1 MENNSKWFNQT
12 LLTYKDKQYATDGY
26 LQIYLSTNTQNYL
39 SFNPPLFSIS
49 ITNAYNK
56 NCVLSIQNAEDLLES
71 FTVAMKQT
79 NGEGILVE
87 KVYNKKTKIYFNFLM
102 ISTTGER
109 VVSIELMSSETDSV
123 KITIPLKPIFQ
134 SFLRRLKSFV
144 NNYDNLCYKLFTN
157 TLMGESQEIISRLPN
172 LIKGISL
179 QIESNIEPDI
189 EPNIE
194 PNYDRKIQPT
204 IPEISN
210 DYDIELVVETESNI
224 KELDK
229 FLGDNM
235 SNIKISE
242 IDQDNIEPNKIP
254 VEIDSPFVTKILK
267 QDLYNLENKLILY
280 ARSENSI
287 DEIINFLE
295 PQLEFNLLNG
305 ITEVQKKSAIY
316 ISTLY
321 KKYYT
326 ERYLSNQSVI
336 PEFVPL
342 LSFIGKKDPKNIEFG
357 KDIFIFTCYYRA
369 LKRKLEI
376 KETDAFINK
385 SMAYFLL
392 RNIMDV
398 MSVSYLYDISENE
411 LLSSIKNRYE
421 YFDKIGVFNHY
432 KEMLSDCKCSEITIS
447 EVYSLAE
454 DYLKAKET
462 GANTE
467 DAIYKT
473 HEKLYNDNQLILPIE
488 NEFNTEQIINEIIP
502 LEISKMSGNDL
513 TNKEI
518 MNKLKEQYNIS
529 DEVVKLFAKT
539 PETKIINKIKR
550 ITPLERWIEK
560 FKQDIPETYRNE
572 VLEFVKN
579 MEYDIFDFKN
589 SPWILDE
596 FDDRIIKALY
606 VWNPTSDNK
615 MKADFEYF
623 ASLVENEIM
632 SKELILISNK
642 NEINTTWNSITDLI

>member
-1 MENNSKWFNQT
+1 MENESKWFNQT
-12 LLTYKDKQYATDGY
+12 LLTYKDKQYSTDGY
-26 LQIYLSTNTQNYL
+26 LQIYLSTNTHNYL

-49 ITNAYNK
+49 ITNQYNK

-79 NGEGILVE
+79 NGAGILVE

-109 VVSIELMSSETDSV
+109 VVSIELMSNETDSV

-144 NNYDNLCYKLFTN
+144 NNYDDLCYKLFTK
-157 TLMGESQEIISRLPN
+157 TLIGESQEIINRLPS

-179 QIESNIEPDI
+179 QIES
-189 EPNIE
+189 NIE

-210 DYDIELVVETESNI
+210 DYDKELVAETEMSI
-224 KELDK
+224 EDLDK
-229 FLGDNM
+229 FIGKDM
-235 SNIKISE
+235 ENISIAE
-242 IDQDNIEPNKIP
+242 IEQDNIEPRNIP
-254 VEIDSPFVTKILK
+254 IEIDSIFVNKILK

-287 DEIINFLE
+287 DEVINFLE
-295 PQLEFNLLNG
+295 PQLDFKLLNG

-326 ERYLSNQSVI
+326 ERYLTNQSVI

-342 LSFIGKKDPKNIEFG
+342 LSFIGKKDPKNIEFS
-357 KDIFIFTCYYRA
+357 KDIFTFTCYYRA
-369 LKRKLEI
+369 LKRKLES
-376 KETDAFINK
+376 KDSDAFINK
-385 SMAYFLL
+385 SMIYFLL

-398 MSVSYLYDISENE
+398 MSVSYLHDISENE
-411 LLSSIKNRYE
+411 LLSTIKNRYE

-432 KEMLSDCKCSEITIS
+432 KEMLSDCKCNEITIS

-454 DYLKAKET
+454 DYLKAKDSENST
-462 GANTE
+462 I
-467 DAIYKT
+467 DAIFKT
-473 HEKLYNDNQLILPIE
+473 HEKLYNDNQLTLPME
-488 NEFNTEQIINEIIP
+488 NKFNTEQILKEVIP
-502 LEISKMSGNDL
+502 LELSKYFGNDL
-513 TNKEI
+513 TNKEVI
-518 MNKLKEQYNIS
+518 NKLQEQYNIS
-529 DEVVKLFAKT
+529 DEIIQLFQKKIKPKT
-539 PETKIINKIKR
+539 TNKIKK

-560 FKQDIPETYRNE
+560 FKQDIPENYRNE

-579 MEYDIFDFKN
+579 MEYDVFNFK
-589 SPWILDE
+589 STSWLLDE

-606 VWNPTSDNK
+606 VWDPTSDNK

-632 SKELILISNK
+632 TKESILLSNK
-642 NEINTTWNSITDLI
+642 SETDTSWNSIASLL